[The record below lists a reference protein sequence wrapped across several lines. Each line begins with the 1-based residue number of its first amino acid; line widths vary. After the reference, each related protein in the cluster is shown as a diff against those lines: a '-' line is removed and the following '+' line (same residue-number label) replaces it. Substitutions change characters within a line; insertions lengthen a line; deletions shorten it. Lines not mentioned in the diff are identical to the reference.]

1 MKVDTVIIGGG
12 LSGLSCAVRLEEQK
26 RDYILIERSNRL
38 GGRVG
43 SVYENGNI
51 YDIGFQ
57 VFNTAYQNTIRLF
70 DENEIKLRMF
80 KPGAVIH
87 DGSSFKLISDPLR
100 DPKQLFVSL
109 FSSLSSFK
117 DKLRVLSLIFD
128 LSYYDIHKDKSE
140 DMTTIDF
147 LKKRNFSEKFIELFF
162 NPFFAGI
169 FLEKDLKTSSKFFKY
184 VFSNLSKGLACIP
197 QNGMQ
202 TIPDL
207 IAKNIN
213 SERIL
218 FNQSLEKI
226 EDGKALIFNNGL
238 SLQASNIVLTGGS
251 HEKIGLNPVKYNSV
265 ENLYFVSDIDI
276 KNGKYIHLFP
286 KDNIINNIAV
296 LNKISKHYC
305 KSNNLLSISIIGHNS
320 KDKLDIALIKK
331 RLSNYFGGNESN
343 YDYVKNFSI
352 KNATI
357 MQRNNFFQSNSQP
370 TPKGFIIAG
379 DHSFYG
385 SIEGAVLSGIKA
397 SEKVLS

>member
-12 LSGLSCAVRLEEQK
+12 LSGLSCAVTLEEQK
-26 RDYILIERSNRL
+26 RDYILIEKSNRL

-43 SVYENGNI
+43 SIYENGNI

-109 FSSLSSFK
+109 FSSLSSFN

-128 LSYYDIHKDKSE
+128 LSNYDIQKDKSE

-147 LKKRNFSEKFIELFF
+147 LKKRKFSEKFIELFF

-169 FLEKDLKTSSKFFKY
+169 FLEKDLITSSKFFKY
-184 VFSNLSKGLACIP
+184 VFSNFSKGLACIP

-213 SERIL
+213 SDRVL
-218 FNQSLEKI
+218 FNRSLEKI
-226 EDGKALIFNNGL
+226 EDGKVLIFNNGL

>member
-12 LSGLSCAVRLEEQK
+12 LSGLTCAVRLEEQK
-26 RDYILIERSNRL
+26 RDYMLIEKSNRL

-43 SVYENGNI
+43 SIYENGNI

-70 DENEIKLRMF
+70 DDNEIRLRMF

-128 LSYYDIHKDKSE
+128 LSNYDIQKDKSE

-147 LKKRNFSEKFIELFF
+147 LKKRKFSDKFIELFF

-184 VFSNLSKGLACIP
+184 VFSNFSKGLACIP

-213 SERIL
+213 SDRIL
-218 FNQSLEKI
+218 LNQSLEKI

-238 SLQASNIVLTGGS
+238 CLQASNIVLTGGS

-286 KDNIINNIAV
+286 KDSIINNIAV

-305 KSNNLLSISIIGHNS
+305 KSNNLLSISIIGRNS

-343 YDYVKNFSI
+343 YDYVRNFSI

-357 MQRNNFFQSNSQP
+357 MQGNNFYQSNSQP
-370 TPKGFIIAG
+370 APKGFIIAG

-397 SEKVLS
+397 SEEVLS

>member
-43 SVYENGNI
+43 SIYENGNI

-70 DENEIKLRMF
+70 NENEIKLRMF

-128 LSYYDIHKDKSE
+128 LSNYDIQKDKSE

-147 LKKRNFSEKFIELFF
+147 LKKRKFSEKFIELFF

-184 VFSNLSKGLACIP
+184 VFSNFSKGLACIP

-213 SERIL
+213 SDRIL
-218 FNQSLEKI
+218 FNQSLERI

-286 KDNIINNIAV
+286 KDSIINNIAV

-357 MQRNNFFQSNSQP
+357 MQGNNFYQSNSQP
-370 TPKGFIIAG
+370 APKGFIIAG

>member
-26 RDYILIERSNRL
+26 RDYILIEKSNRL

-43 SVYENGNI
+43 SIYENGNI

-128 LSYYDIHKDKSE
+128 LSNYDIQKDKSE

-147 LKKRNFSEKFIELFF
+147 LKKRKFSEKFIELFF

-184 VFSNLSKGLACIP
+184 VFSNFSKGLACIP

-213 SERIL
+213 SDRIL

>member
-43 SVYENGNI
+43 SIYENGNI

-70 DENEIKLRMF
+70 NENEIKLRMF

-128 LSYYDIHKDKSE
+128 LSNYDIQKDKSE

-147 LKKRNFSEKFIELFF
+147 LKKRKFSEKFIELFF

-184 VFSNLSKGLACIP
+184 VFSNFSKGLACIP

-213 SERIL
+213 SDRIL

-286 KDNIINNIAV
+286 KDSIINNIAV

-343 YDYVKNFSI
+343 FDYVKNFSI
-352 KNATI
+352 RNATI
-357 MQRNNFFQSNSQP
+357 MQGNNFYQSNSKL
-370 TPKGFIIAG
+370 THKGFIIAG

-397 SEKVLS
+397 SEEVLS

>member
-12 LSGLSCAVRLEEQK
+12 LSGLSCAVRLEKQK

-43 SVYENGNI
+43 SIYENGNI

-128 LSYYDIHKDKSE
+128 LSNYDIQKDKSE

-147 LKKRNFSEKFIELFF
+147 LKKRKFSDKFIELFF

-184 VFSNLSKGLACIP
+184 VFSNFSKGLACIP

-213 SERIL
+213 SDRIL

-286 KDNIINNIAV
+286 KDSIINNIAV

-357 MQRNNFFQSNSQP
+357 MQRNNFFQSKSYP

>member
-26 RDYILIERSNRL
+26 RDYILIEKSNRL

-43 SVYENGNI
+43 SIYENGNI

-128 LSYYDIHKDKSE
+128 LYNYDIQKDKSE

-184 VFSNLSKGLACIP
+184 VFSNFSKGLACIP

-226 EDGKALIFNNGL
+226 EDGKAMIFNNGL

-286 KDNIINNIAV
+286 KDSIINNIAV

-357 MQRNNFFQSNSQP
+357 MQRNNFFQSISDP

>member
-26 RDYILIERSNRL
+26 RDYILIEKSNRL

-43 SVYENGNI
+43 SIYENGII

-57 VFNTAYQNTIRLF
+57 VFNTAYKNTIRLF

-128 LSYYDIHKDKSE
+128 LYNYDIQKDRSE

-147 LKKRNFSEKFIELFF
+147 LKKRKFSGKFIELFF

-184 VFSNLSKGLACIP
+184 VFSNFSKGLACIP

-213 SERIL
+213 LDRVL
-218 FNQSLEKI
+218 FNCSLEKI

-238 SLQASNIVLTGGS
+238 SIQASNIVLTGGS

-305 KSNNLLSISIIGHNS
+305 KSNNLISISIIGHNS
-320 KDKLDIALIKK
+320 KDKLDIDLIKK

-357 MQRNNFFQSNSQP
+357 MQKNNFFQSNTQP
-370 TPKGFIIAG
+370 TPKRFIIAG

>member
-26 RDYILIERSNRL
+26 RDYILIEKSNRL

-43 SVYENGNI
+43 SIYENGNI

-57 VFNTAYQNTIRLF
+57 VFNTSYQNTIRLF

-128 LSYYDIHKDKSE
+128 LSNYDIQKDKSE

-147 LKKRNFSEKFIELFF
+147 LKKRKFSEKFIELFF

-184 VFSNLSKGLACIP
+184 VFSNFSKGLACIP

-213 SERIL
+213 SDRVL
-218 FNQSLEKI
+218 FNRSLEKI

-286 KDNIINNIAV
+286 KDSIINNIAV

-397 SEKVLS
+397 SEEVLS

>member
-26 RDYILIERSNRL
+26 RDYILIEKSNRL

-43 SVYENGNI
+43 SIYENGNI

-128 LSYYDIHKDKSE
+128 LSNYDIQKDKSE

-147 LKKRNFSEKFIELFF
+147 LKKRKFSEKFIELFF

-184 VFSNLSKGLACIP
+184 VFSNFSKGLACIP

-213 SERIL
+213 SDRIL

-397 SEKVLS
+397 SEEVLS

>member
-12 LSGLSCAVRLEEQK
+12 LSGLTCAVRLEEQK
-26 RDYILIERSNRL
+26 RDYMLIEKSNRL

-43 SVYENGNI
+43 SIYENGNI

-128 LSYYDIHKDKSE
+128 LYNYDIQKDKSE

-147 LKKRNFSEKFIELFF
+147 LKKRKFSDKFIELFF

-184 VFSNLSKGLACIP
+184 VFSNFSKGLACIP

-213 SERIL
+213 SDRIL
-218 FNQSLEKI
+218 FNQSLERI

-357 MQRNNFFQSNSQP
+357 MQRYNFFQSNSQP

>member
-26 RDYILIERSNRL
+26 RDYILIEKSNRL

-43 SVYENGNI
+43 SIYENGNI

-128 LSYYDIHKDKSE
+128 LSNYDIQKDKSE

-147 LKKRNFSEKFIELFF
+147 LKKRKFSEKFIELFF

-184 VFSNLSKGLACIP
+184 VFSNFSKGLACIP

-213 SERIL
+213 SDRIL
-218 FNQSLEKI
+218 FNQSLERI

-343 YDYVKNFSI
+343 FDYVKNFSI

>member
-26 RDYILIERSNRL
+26 RDYILIEKSNRL

-43 SVYENGNI
+43 SIYENGNI

-128 LSYYDIHKDKSE
+128 LSNYDIQKDKSE

-147 LKKRNFSEKFIELFF
+147 LKKRKFSDKFIELFF

-213 SERIL
+213 SDRIL
-218 FNQSLEKI
+218 FNQSLERI

-238 SLQASNIVLTGGS
+238 SLQARNIVLTGGS

-357 MQRNNFFQSNSQP
+357 MQRNNFFQSKSYP

>member
-26 RDYILIERSNRL
+26 RDYILIEKSNRL

-43 SVYENGNI
+43 SIYENGNI

-128 LSYYDIHKDKSE
+128 LSNYDIQKDKSE
-140 DMTTIDF
+140 DMKTIDF
-147 LKKRNFSEKFIELFF
+147 LKNRKFSDKFIELFF

-184 VFSNLSKGLACIP
+184 VFSNFSKGLACIP

-213 SERIL
+213 SDRIL

-357 MQRNNFFQSNSQP
+357 MQRNNFFQSNSYSSS
-370 TPKGFIIAG
+370 KSFIIAG
-379 DHSFYG
+379 DHSIHG

-397 SEKVLS
+397 SEKVLN

>member
-26 RDYILIERSNRL
+26 RDYILIEKSNRL

-43 SVYENGNI
+43 SIYENGNI

-128 LSYYDIHKDKSE
+128 LSNYDIQKDKSE

-147 LKKRNFSEKFIELFF
+147 LKKRKFSEKFIELFF

-184 VFSNLSKGLACIP
+184 VFSNFSKGLACIP

-213 SERIL
+213 SDRIL

-357 MQRNNFFQSNSQP
+357 MQGNNFYQSNSQP
-370 TPKGFIIAG
+370 APKGFIIAG

-397 SEKVLS
+397 SEEVLS

>member
-12 LSGLSCAVRLEEQK
+12 LSGLSCAVTLEEQK
-26 RDYILIERSNRL
+26 RDYILIEKSNRL

-43 SVYENGNI
+43 SIYENGNI

-128 LSYYDIHKDKSE
+128 LSNYDIQKDKSE

-147 LKKRNFSEKFIELFF
+147 LKKRKFSEKFIELFF

-169 FLEKDLKTSSKFFKY
+169 FLEKDLITSSKFFKY
-184 VFSNLSKGLACIP
+184 VFSNFSKGLACIP

-213 SERIL
+213 SDRVL
-218 FNQSLEKI
+218 FNRSLEKI

-251 HEKIGLNPVKYNSV
+251 HEKIGLNPVRYNSV

>member
-26 RDYILIERSNRL
+26 RDYILIEKSNRL

-43 SVYENGNI
+43 SIYENGNI

-128 LSYYDIHKDKSE
+128 LSNYDIQKDKSE

-147 LKKRNFSEKFIELFF
+147 LKKRKFSEKFIELFF

-184 VFSNLSKGLACIP
+184 VFSNFSKGLACIP

-213 SERIL
+213 SDRIL
-218 FNQSLEKI
+218 FNQSLERI

-370 TPKGFIIAG
+370 TPMGFIIAG

>member
-12 LSGLSCAVRLEEQK
+12 LSGLSCAVRLEQQK
-26 RDYILIERSNRL
+26 RDYILIEKSNRL

-43 SVYENGNI
+43 SLYENGNI

-87 DGSSFKLISDPLR
+87 DGSFFKLISDPLR

-128 LSYYDIHKDKSE
+128 LSNYDIQKDKSE

-147 LKKRNFSEKFIELFF
+147 LKKRKFSEKFIELFF

-169 FLEKDLKTSSKFFKY
+169 FLEKDLITSSKFFKY
-184 VFSNLSKGLACIP
+184 VFSNFSKGLACIP

-213 SERIL
+213 SDRIV

-226 EDGKALIFNNGL
+226 ENEKALIFNNGL
-238 SLQASNIVLTGGS
+238 SIQASNIVLTGGS

-357 MQRNNFFQSNSQP
+357 MQRYNFFQSNSQP
-370 TPKGFIIAG
+370 TPKGIIIAG

>member
-26 RDYILIERSNRL
+26 RDYILIEKSNRL

-43 SVYENGNI
+43 SIYENGNI

-128 LSYYDIHKDKSE
+128 LSNYDIQKDKSE

-147 LKKRNFSEKFIELFF
+147 LKKRKFSEKFIELFF

-184 VFSNLSKGLACIP
+184 VFSNFSKGLACIP

-213 SERIL
+213 SDRIL

-238 SLQASNIVLTGGS
+238 SLQASNIVLTSGS

-286 KDNIINNIAV
+286 KDSIINNIAV

>member
-26 RDYILIERSNRL
+26 RDYILIEKSNRL

-43 SVYENGNI
+43 SIYENGNI

-128 LSYYDIHKDKSE
+128 LYNYDIQKDKSE

-147 LKKRNFSEKFIELFF
+147 LKKRKFSDKFIELFF

-184 VFSNLSKGLACIP
+184 VFSNFSKGLACIP

-213 SERIL
+213 SDRIL

-286 KDNIINNIAV
+286 KDSIINNIAV

-357 MQRNNFFQSNSQP
+357 MQRYNFFQSNSQP
-370 TPKGFIIAG
+370 TPKGIIIAG

>member
-26 RDYILIERSNRL
+26 RDYILIEKSNRL

-43 SVYENGNI
+43 SIYENGNI

-57 VFNTAYQNTIRLF
+57 VFNTAYQNTIGLF

-128 LSYYDIHKDKSE
+128 LYNYDIQKDKSE

-147 LKKRNFSEKFIELFF
+147 LKKRKFSDKFIELFF

-184 VFSNLSKGLACIP
+184 IFSNFSKGLACIP

-213 SERIL
+213 SDRIL
-218 FNQSLEKI
+218 FNQSLERI

-238 SLQASNIVLTGGS
+238 SLQARNIVLTGGS

-286 KDNIINNIAV
+286 KDSIINNIAV

-357 MQRNNFFQSNSQP
+357 MQSNNFFQSNSQL
-370 TPKGFIIAG
+370 THEGFIIAG

-397 SEKVLS
+397 SEEVLS

>member
-1 MKVDTVIIGGG
+1 M
-12 LSGLSCAVRLEEQK
+12 
-26 RDYILIERSNRL
+26 
-38 GGRVG
+38 
-43 SVYENGNI
+43 
-51 YDIGFQ
+51 
-57 VFNTAYQNTIRLF
+57 
-70 DENEIKLRMF
+70 
-80 KPGAVIH
+80 
-87 DGSSFKLISDPLR
+87 
-100 DPKQLFVSL
+100 
-109 FSSLSSFK
+109 
-117 DKLRVLSLIFD
+117 LSLIFD
-128 LSYYDIHKDKSE
+128 LSKYDIQKDKSE

-147 LKKRNFSEKFIELFF
+147 LKKRKFSEEFIELFF

-184 VFSNLSKGLACIP
+184 VFSNFSKGLACIP

-213 SERIL
+213 SDRIL
-218 FNQSLEKI
+218 FNQSLERI

-286 KDNIINNIAV
+286 KDSIINNIAV

-343 YDYVKNFSI
+343 YDYETN
-352 KNATI
+352 T
-357 MQRNNFFQSNSQP
+357 
-370 TPKGFIIAG
+370 
-379 DHSFYG
+379 
-385 SIEGAVLSGIKA
+385 
-397 SEKVLS
+397 

>member
-43 SVYENGNI
+43 SIYENGNI

-128 LSYYDIHKDKSE
+128 LSNYDIQKDRSE

-147 LKKRNFSEKFIELFF
+147 LKKRKFSEKFIELFF

-169 FLEKDLKTSSKFFKY
+169 FLEKDLITSSKFFKY
-184 VFSNLSKGLACIP
+184 VFSNFSKGLACIP

-213 SERIL
+213 SDRIL
-218 FNQSLEKI
+218 FNQSLERI

-238 SLQASNIVLTGGS
+238 SLQARNIVLTGGS

-276 KNGKYIHLFP
+276 KNGEYIHLFP
-286 KDNIINNIAV
+286 KDSIINNIAV

>member
-26 RDYILIERSNRL
+26 RDYILIEKSNRL

-43 SVYENGNI
+43 SIYENGNI

-128 LSYYDIHKDKSE
+128 LSNYDIQKDKSE

-184 VFSNLSKGLACIP
+184 VFSNFSKGLACIP

-213 SERIL
+213 SDRIL
-218 FNQSLEKI
+218 FNQSLERI

-238 SLQASNIVLTGGS
+238 SLQARNIVLTGGS

-286 KDNIINNIAV
+286 KDSIINNIAI
-296 LNKISKHYC
+296 LNKISEHYC
-305 KSNNLLSISIIGHNS
+305 KSSNLLSISIIGHNS

-343 YDYVKNFSI
+343 YEYVKNFSI

-357 MQRNNFFQSNSQP
+357 MQKNNFLQSNSYSSS
-370 TPKGFIIAG
+370 KGFIIAG

>member
-12 LSGLSCAVRLEEQK
+12 LSGLTCAVRLEEQK
-26 RDYILIERSNRL
+26 RDYMLIEKSNRL

-43 SVYENGNI
+43 SIYENGNI

-128 LSYYDIHKDKSE
+128 LYNYDIQKDKSE

-147 LKKRNFSEKFIELFF
+147 LKKRKFSDKFIELFF

-184 VFSNLSKGLACIP
+184 VFSNFSKGLACIP

-213 SERIL
+213 SDRIL
-218 FNQSLEKI
+218 FNQSLERI

-238 SLQASNIVLTGGS
+238 SLQARNIVLTGGS

-286 KDNIINNIAV
+286 KDSIINNIAV

-357 MQRNNFFQSNSQP
+357 MQRNNFFQSISDP

>member
-26 RDYILIERSNRL
+26 RDYILIEKSNRL

-43 SVYENGNI
+43 SIYENGNI

-57 VFNTAYQNTIRLF
+57 VFNTSYQNTIRLF

-128 LSYYDIHKDKSE
+128 LSNYDIQKDKSE

-184 VFSNLSKGLACIP
+184 VFSNFSKGLACIP

-213 SERIL
+213 SDRIL

-286 KDNIINNIAV
+286 KDSIINNIAV

-331 RLSNYFGGNESN
+331 RLSKYFGGNESN

-397 SEKVLS
+397 SEKVMS

>member
-26 RDYILIERSNRL
+26 RDYILIEKSNRL

-43 SVYENGNI
+43 SIYENGNI

-57 VFNTAYQNTIRLF
+57 VFNTAYHNTFQFF
-70 DENEIKLRMF
+70 DEDEIKLRMF

-128 LSYYDIHKDKSE
+128 LSNYDIQKDKSE

-147 LKKRNFSEKFIELFF
+147 LKKRKFSEKFIELFF

-184 VFSNLSKGLACIP
+184 VFSNFSKGLACIP

-213 SERIL
+213 SDRIL

-320 KDKLDIALIKK
+320 KNKLDIALIKK
-331 RLSNYFGGNESN
+331 RLSNYFGGNDSN

-357 MQRNNFFQSNSQP
+357 MQRNNFFLSNSQP
-370 TPKGFIIAG
+370 TPKGFIVAG

>member
-26 RDYILIERSNRL
+26 RDYILIEKSNRL

-43 SVYENGNI
+43 SIYENGNI

-128 LSYYDIHKDKSE
+128 LSNYDIQKDKSE

-147 LKKRNFSEKFIELFF
+147 LKKRKFSEKFIELFF

-184 VFSNLSKGLACIP
+184 VFSNFSKGLACIP

-213 SERIL
+213 PDRIL
-218 FNQSLEKI
+218 FNQSLERI

>member
-26 RDYILIERSNRL
+26 RDYILIEKSNRL

-43 SVYENGNI
+43 SIYENGNI

-128 LSYYDIHKDKSE
+128 LSNYDIQKDKSE
-140 DMTTIDF
+140 DMKTIDF

-184 VFSNLSKGLACIP
+184 VFSNFSKGLACIP

-213 SERIL
+213 SDRIL

-286 KDNIINNIAV
+286 KDSIINNIAV

-357 MQRNNFFQSNSQP
+357 MQGNNFYQSNSQP
-370 TPKGFIIAG
+370 APKGFIIAG

-397 SEKVLS
+397 SEEVLS

>member
-12 LSGLSCAVRLEEQK
+12 LSGLSCAVKLEEQK
-26 RDYILIERSNRL
+26 RDYMLIEKSNRL

-43 SVYENGNI
+43 SIYENGNI

-57 VFNTAYQNTIRLF
+57 VFNTAYHNTIRLF

-87 DGSSFKLISDPLR
+87 DGLSFKLISDPLR
-100 DPKQLFVSL
+100 DPKKLFVSL

-128 LSYYDIHKDKSE
+128 LSNYDIQKDKSE
-140 DMTTIDF
+140 DMKTIDF

-184 VFSNLSKGLACIP
+184 VFSNFSKGLACIP

-213 SERIL
+213 SDRIL

-286 KDNIINNIAV
+286 KDSIINNIAV

-305 KSNNLLSISIIGHNS
+305 KSDNLLSVSIIGHNS
-320 KDKLDIALIKK
+320 KGKLDITLIKK

-343 YDYVKNFSI
+343 FDYVKNFSI

-397 SEKVLS
+397 SEEVLS

>member
-26 RDYILIERSNRL
+26 RDYILIEKSNRL

-43 SVYENGNI
+43 SIYENGNI

-128 LSYYDIHKDKSE
+128 LSNYDIQKDKSE

-147 LKKRNFSEKFIELFF
+147 LKKRKFSEKFIELFF

-169 FLEKDLKTSSKFFKY
+169 FLEKDLITSSKFFKY
-184 VFSNLSKGLACIP
+184 VFSNFSKGLACIP

-213 SERIL
+213 SDRIL
-218 FNQSLEKI
+218 FNQSLERI

-357 MQRNNFFQSNSQP
+357 MQSNNFFQSNSQL
-370 TPKGFIIAG
+370 THEGFIIAG

>member
-26 RDYILIERSNRL
+26 RDYILIEKSNRL

-43 SVYENGNI
+43 SIYENGNI

-128 LSYYDIHKDKSE
+128 LYNYDIQKDKSE

-147 LKKRNFSEKFIELFF
+147 LKKRKFSDKFIELFF

-184 VFSNLSKGLACIP
+184 VFSNFSKGLACIP

-213 SERIL
+213 SDRIL
-218 FNQSLEKI
+218 FNQSLERI

-238 SLQASNIVLTGGS
+238 SLQARNIVLTGGS

-286 KDNIINNIAV
+286 KDSIINNIAV

-357 MQRNNFFQSNSQP
+357 MQRNNFFQSISDP

>member
-26 RDYILIERSNRL
+26 RDYILIEKSNRL

-43 SVYENGNI
+43 SIYENGNI

-128 LSYYDIHKDKSE
+128 LSNYDIQKDKSE

-147 LKKRNFSEKFIELFF
+147 LKKRKFSEKFIELFF

-169 FLEKDLKTSSKFFKY
+169 FLEKDLITSSKFFKY
-184 VFSNLSKGLACIP
+184 VFSNFSKGLACIP

-213 SERIL
+213 SDRIL
-218 FNQSLEKI
+218 FNQSLDKI

-357 MQRNNFFQSNSQP
+357 MQSNNFFQSNSQL
-370 TPKGFIIAG
+370 THEGFIIAG

>member
-26 RDYILIERSNRL
+26 RDYILIEKSNRL

-43 SVYENGNI
+43 SIYENGNI

-128 LSYYDIHKDKSE
+128 LSNYDIQKDKSE

-184 VFSNLSKGLACIP
+184 VFSNFSKGLACIP

-213 SERIL
+213 SDRIL

-286 KDNIINNIAV
+286 KDSIINNIAV

-357 MQRNNFFQSNSQP
+357 MQRNNFFQSISHP

>member
-26 RDYILIERSNRL
+26 RDYMLIEKSNRL

-43 SVYENGNI
+43 SIYENGNI

-70 DENEIKLRMF
+70 NENEIKLRMF

-128 LSYYDIHKDKSE
+128 LSNYDIQKDRSE

-147 LKKRNFSEKFIELFF
+147 LKKRKFSEKFIELFF

-169 FLEKDLKTSSKFFKY
+169 FLEKDLITSSKFFKY
-184 VFSNLSKGLACIP
+184 VFSNFSKGLACIP

-213 SERIL
+213 SDRVL
-218 FNQSLEKI
+218 FNRSLEKI

-305 KSNNLLSISIIGHNS
+305 KSKNLLSISIIGHNS

-385 SIEGAVLSGIKA
+385 SIEGAVLSGLKA
-397 SEKVLS
+397 SEEVLS